1 LARSAARLSAFTFAS
16 VAWTISSGTL
26 SNRTRNKAGKKSN
39 NRETVFPRFRK
50 STRHRRERSNRRKN
64 SISTGKEAG
73 VLEWVCNFESVTK
86 SKILDVDSLIYEED
100 FDGGNPE
107 MLTQLTK
114 AHFELMVKQI
124 KELDEYASICGTI
137 ILCIFCIKIQI
148 DI

>member
-1 LARSAARLSAFTFAS
+1 MLHLELQLDLFLLYLCIYFYLPHSFLNEKRA
-16 VAWTISSGTL
+16 
-26 SNRTRNKAGKKSN
+26 N